1 MWLAWRCY
9 DPRPMANRNAVDVS
23 LSQRRVAL
31 LRRVALI
38 TATLVFAIS
47 CLSAFIRLSNAGLG
61 CTEWPECYGSRLRA
75 AQQSSQPALSDS
87 TAVTV
92 ARIAHRLLAISAL
105 FAITTMAAICLG
117 SRPWMG
123 REALV
128 VLALLGLAVGLAV
141 LGRSTPGTRL
151 PAVVIGNLLGG
162 MLMLALSWR
171 LAASATEPA
180 RPMLR
185 AFAWAGAAALI
196 AQIALGAIVSGS
208 YAGLSCVGLEDC
220 LQLTRAAGWSWEV
233 LGPLREPAFDATALP
248 LNPSG
253 ALAQL
258 VHRGGALLALVV
270 LTMLGLTGLR
280 SNRPHEGAAL
290 LALLV
295 LQLVLGWLMVGNAL
309 PLALALAHNAV
320 AGLLLA
326 TTVRMA

>member
-1 MWLAWRCY
+1 MLLAWRCY
-9 DPRPMANRNAVDVS
+9 DPHPMANRDAVDVS

-38 TATLVFAIS
+38 TAALVLAIS
-47 CLSAFIRLSNAGLG
+47 SLSAFIRLSNAGLG
-61 CTEWPECYGSRLRA
+61 CTEWPECYGGRLRA
-75 AQQSSQPALSDS
+75 VQQSSEAVFSDS

-105 FAITTMAAICLG
+105 FAITTMAVICFG
-117 SRPWMG
+117 SRPRLW
-123 REALV
+123 REAV
-128 VLALLGLAVGLAV
+128 FVLALFGLAIGLAV
-141 LGRSTPGTRL
+141 LGRSTPGSRL

-171 LAASATEPA
+171 LAASAAEPA

-185 AFAWAGAAALI
+185 AFAWAGAAVLI
-196 AQIALGAIVSGS
+196 AQVALGALVSGS

-220 LQLTRAAGWSWEV
+220 LQATRAAGWNWEV
-233 LGPLREPAFDATALP
+233 LVPWREPAFDATALP

-258 VHRGGALLALVV
+258 VHRGGALLALLV
-270 LTMLGLTGLR
+270 LTGLGVTGLR
-280 SNRPHEGAAL
+280 SNRPREGTAL

-295 LQLVLGWLMVGNAL
+295 LQLGLGWLMVENTL
-309 PLALALAHNAV
+309 PLALAVAHNAV